1 MMTVYRGD
9 RTIDGVVVTADGVPL
24 PPAGK
29 ERWGAAPS
37 FEWGYE
43 GNGPKH
49 LGYALLVAHTQDAAL
64 ASDLE
69 ASFMRQIVANLG
81 NEWEMTST
89 DIEGVVRK
97 LVAA

>member
-1 MMTVYRGD
+1 MTVYRGD
-9 RTIDGVVVTADGVPL
+9 RAIDGVVVTADGVPL

-29 ERWGAAPS
+29 ERRGAAPS

-49 LGYALLVAHTQDAAL
+49 LAYALLFAHTQDAAV
-64 ASDLE
+64 ASNLE
-69 ASFMRQIVANLG
+69 ASFMRQIVANLA
-81 NEWEMTST
+81 NEWELTST

>member
-1 MMTVYRGD
+1 MTVYCGD

-29 ERWGAAPS
+29 ARRGAAAS

-43 GNGPKH
+43 GSGPKH
-49 LGYALLVAHTQDAAL
+49 LAYALLFAHTRDAAV

-69 ASFMRQIVANLG
+69 GSFMRKIVANLG
-81 NEWEMTST
+81 NEWELTST
-89 DIEGVVRK
+89 DVEGVVRK